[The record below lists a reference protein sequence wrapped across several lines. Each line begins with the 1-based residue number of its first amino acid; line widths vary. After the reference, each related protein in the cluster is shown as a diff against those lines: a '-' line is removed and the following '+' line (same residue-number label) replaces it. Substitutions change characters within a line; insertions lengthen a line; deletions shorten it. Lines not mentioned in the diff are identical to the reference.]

1 MNQPSKIMKISHK
14 MVVAEW
20 EGAVDEMLG
29 VYIECEGNV
38 EKSRRRYKR
47 KHKDMSEFQV
57 EEIIEAAKPKYARL
71 LGAVVSPIPMLPID
85 VSMLVVEY
93 VFQRPPPSQPP
104 SPPQHC
110 MDTRSRI
117 FDLNSFDVF
126 AMREKIL
133 AGAECKGDVDEMLGV
148 YIECKGDVKRSR
160 LRYKRRHN
168 DMSVVQ
174 IDEVVKEAERK
185 YARVMGAVILP
196 IPMLSMDVGRLVL
209 EYVLTVHRDKTANE
223 IRREYGALSSGD
235 SPGQEAE
242 PMEGRRTFARP
253 SRR

>member
-38 EKSRRRYKR
+38 EKSRGRYKR
-47 KHKDMSEFQV
+47 KHRDMSEFQV
-57 EEIIEAAKPKYARL
+57 EEIIEAAKPKYAAAL
-71 LGAVVSPIPMLPID
+71 HGHEV
-85 VSMLVVEY
+85 
-93 VFQRPPPSQPP
+93 
-104 SPPQHC
+104 PQHC
-110 MDTRSRI
+110 MDTRSRS
-117 FDLNSFDVF
+117 FDLNYFDVF